1 MWLKEG
7 DKNARFFHA
16 QVSFRKRKNWVVGVR
31 DTQGEWQEDG
41 GVMEGIIKDYFKAI
55 IHIEA
60 KNDLQAC
67 RHVVNNVITV
77 EMNQQLLKPYT
88 KAEVTTTLKTNVPV

>member
-7 DKNARFFHA
+7 DKNTRFFHA
-16 QVSFRKRKNWVVGVR
+16 QVSCKKRKNWVVRVR

-55 IHIEA
+55 IHTEA
-60 KNDLQAC
+60 NNDLQAR
-67 RHVVNNVITV
+67 RHVVNNVITM
-77 EMNQQLLKPYT
+77 EINQQLLKPYT
-88 KAEVTTTLKTNVPV
+88 KAEVTTTLKTNVSV

>member
-1 MWLKEG
+1 MWLKGG
-7 DKNARFFHA
+7 DKNTWFFHV
-16 QVSFRKRKNWVVGVR
+16 QVSFRNRKNWVVGVR

-41 GVMEGIIKDYFKAI
+41 VEEGIIKDYFKAK

-60 KNDLQAC
+60 NNDLQSR

-77 EMNQQLLKPYT
+77 EMNQQLLKPYI
-88 KAEVTTTLKTNVPV
+88 KAEVTTTLKTNVLV

>member
-7 DKNARFFHA
+7 DKNTKFFHA
-16 QVSFRKRKNWVVGVR
+16 QFSFRKRKNWVVGVR
-31 DTQGEWQEDG
+31 DTQGEWQEDE
-41 GVMEGIIKDYFKAI
+41 GVVEGIIKDYFKAI

-60 KNDLQAC
+60 NNDLQSR

-88 KAEVTTTLKTNVPV
+88 EVEVTTTLKTNVLV

>member
-1 MWLKEG
+1 
-7 DKNARFFHA
+7 
-16 QVSFRKRKNWVVGVR
+16 
-31 DTQGEWQEDG
+31 
-41 GVMEGIIKDYFKAI
+41 MEGIIKDYFKAI

-60 KNDLQAC
+60 NNDLQAR

-88 KAEVTTTLKTNVPV
+88 EVEVTTTLKTNVLV